1 MYSKTFRMDGADG
14 CRNGTYTA
22 LPDMMRFG
30 SELEERTDTR
40 CREGRTLCITHNTPG
55 EQILSH

>member
-1 MYSKTFRMDGADG
+1 MDGADG

-30 SELEERTDTR
+30 SELDRERTDTR
-40 CREGRTLCITHNTPG
+40 YREGRTLCIAHNTPG

>member
-1 MYSKTFRMDGADG
+1 MDGADG
-14 CRNGTYTA
+14 YRNGTYTT

-40 CREGRTLCITHNTPG
+40 YREGRTLCITHNTPG